1 MGALMYREHFETES
15 GHYGTIIILADGA
28 TIELMST
35 LHIDGVGRWGWA
47 VWAGTPKITEISNRG
62 RHQFNELQLNGTA
75 TVCHYR
81 IDELGHVV
89 SVRVYQ
95 STVDAE

>member
-1 MGALMYREHFETES
+1 MREHFDIES
-15 GHYGTIIILADGA
+15 GHHGTIMLVEEGA

-47 VWAGTPKITEISNRG
+47 VWSGAPEITEMSNRG
-62 RHQFNELQLNGTA
+62 RHQFHEIKLIGSV
-75 TVCHYR
+75 TVAHYR
-81 IDELGHVV
+81 IDERGHVA

-95 STVDAE
+95 SAVD